1 MLILKCTQKAAK
13 EFGEKPQNLPQLSPE
28 SNTTLLGDWFANMF
42 RMGHSKY
49 MLFTNA
55 ETLYSFLVEYKKSD
69 LADISE
75 FFRFNLEFSLF
86 DEGFSNEQ
94 IDRLLAEYGEV
105 RLAKTDNR
113 SVLGSMNDMVMLYK
127 YIIMDMGGPKEADLA
142 QAIREINRTPQLKRN
157 GIFPNRMLRE
167 KLESQ

>member
-1 MLILKCTQKAAK
+1 MLILKCTQKVAK
-13 EFGEKPQNLPQLSPE
+13 ELGEKPQNLPELSPE

-55 ETLYSFLVEYKKSD
+55 TTFLVEYKKSD
-69 LADISE
+69 LADIGE

-86 DEGFSNEQ
+86 DEGFTNEQ
-94 IDRLLAEYGEV
+94 IDRLLAEYAEV

-113 SVLGSMNDMVMLYK
+113 SVIGSMNDLVTLYK
-127 YIIMDMGGPKEADLA
+127 YVIMDMGGPKEADIAL
-142 QAIREINRTPQLKRN
+142 AIRELNRTPQLKRD
-157 GIFPNRMLRE
+157 GRFSIGMLSE
-167 KLESQ
+167 KINSQIEE